1 MELIRSFL
9 VYILVLLAYLFVFQR
24 ITNRKVTVLPV
35 LSYFVIG
42 SLCTYVLDFFTIM
55 IDPVYLIVFSFF
67 TKRNS
72 PIIHHVFYSFY
83 AVTTVELLSRTLGY
97 VILPTIFQVSTDT
110 ISSDY
115 RYLFVTYILV
125 FPFYY
130 LVHYLLHI
138 DYQMIRRANA
148 ASLSRNLINLGIGT
162 IIFYT
167 GISIL
172 LYIEFQFPMLHFDIG
187 RVRSVFVLIY
197 IIIFIWNLYVI
208 NRYAKNVIETQI
220 MVERNKH
227 YRNLD
232 SYNHYI
238 GSLFE
243 EIKDFKESTK
253 DSLLKLGPSIED
265 GDINQLNRIFDQE
278 FIGKINP
285 SRTEKYSLDLLIN
298 LKVPTVKSLLAA
310 KLFNATQTH
319 VHINVEIPD
328 VIEEIPM
335 KIVDFIVVLSVFV
348 DNAIEAA
355 IESKEKRVDL
365 AFFYNDD
372 KLQLVVQNSSKEK
385 QVSIRNMFNQGF
397 STKGDNR
404 GIGLANVKSILEEYP
419 KVELITKSKNFLV
432 TQELSM
438 TR

>member
-1 MELIRSFL
+1 
-9 VYILVLLAYLFVFQR
+9 
-24 ITNRKVTVLPV
+24 
-35 LSYFVIG
+35 
-42 SLCTYVLDFFTIM
+42 
-55 IDPVYLIVFSFF
+55 
-67 TKRNS
+67 
-72 PIIHHVFYSFY
+72 
-83 AVTTVELLSRTLGY
+83 
-97 VILPTIFQVSTDT
+97 
-110 ISSDY
+110 
-115 RYLFVTYILV
+115 
-125 FPFYY
+125 
-130 LVHYLLHI
+130 
-138 DYQMIRRANA
+138 
-148 ASLSRNLINLGIGT
+148 
-162 IIFYT
+162 
-167 GISIL
+167 
-172 LYIEFQFPMLHFDIG
+172 MLHFDIG

-220 MVERNKH
+220 MVERNNH

-238 GSLFE
+238 ESLFE

-298 LKVPTVKSLLAA
+298 FKVPTVKSLLAA